1 VYSSMEGLGC
11 SLLVVRLEGAKGVY
25 AQLVD
30 VCPKATLDGTSVQL
44 GH

>member
-1 VYSSMEGLGC
+1 MYSSMEGLGC
-11 SLLVVRLEGAKGVY
+11 GLSVVKFEGAKGVY